1 MRMEAKQHRQDEGG
15 SAKAVRLCQS
25 GNADAAGI
33 WDWVREEAER
43 VAIDEPQLRPL
54 LQDVVLSQPCLGASL
69 GVRLARKLAREEYG
83 RELQIWGHGYVV
95 QGETER
101 EAKDYFDEY
110 VHRKGDWV
118 AATNLVETMGL
129 NTPRPPELLK
139 ALKMH
144 FIGGWGGHP
153 LIGNREQIV
162 DGFVKLSEIGLDGV
176 VVSWPRYIDDMR
188 WFQREIHPLMQQ
200 AGLR

>member
-69 GVRLARKLAREEYG
+69 GVRLARKLAREE
-83 RELQIWGHGYVV
+83 GHRFLRDDGLLVGYL
-95 QGETER
+95 ETEDFQAALAGM
-101 EAKDYFDEY
+101 EAAEVNARWQKEMAPFFE
-110 VHRKGDWV
+110 
-118 AATNLVETMGL
+118 
-129 NTPRPPELLK
+129 
-139 ALKMH
+139 
-144 FIGGWGGHP
+144 
-153 LIGNREQIV
+153 
-162 DGFVKLSEIGLDGV
+162 SLDGAR
-176 VVSWPRYIDDMR
+176 PDEAMK
-188 WFQREIHPLMQQ
+188 PLTEVFHL
-200 AGLR
+200 A